1 MMSYLWAGRF
11 YLGRFSA
18 FLAFFGGLCFPVKPG
33 EGARGTGGRV
43 WEKEEIDIR
52 RRKKERQLQNFQSI
66 LSVPS
71 PEGKLVTDSNKID
84 VTDSE

>member
-1 MMSYLWAGRF
+1 MSYLWAGRF
-11 YLGRFSA
+11 YLGRFSP
-18 FLAFFGGLCFPVKPG
+18 FLAFFGGALFSRQAW

-84 VTDSE
+84 NVTDSE